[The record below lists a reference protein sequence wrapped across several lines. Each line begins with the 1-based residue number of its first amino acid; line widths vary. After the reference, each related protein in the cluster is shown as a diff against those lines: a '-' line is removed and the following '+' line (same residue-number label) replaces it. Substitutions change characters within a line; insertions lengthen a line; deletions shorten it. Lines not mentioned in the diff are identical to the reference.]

1 MGSAFLKA
9 AQLLAPLSKESFDVK
24 FALPAASS
32 WSYNAKLDGSSVFA
46 GNVKQLTAGD
56 SVILNRGSVHSTLSK
71 EKDVL
76 CSYTPLDG
84 QEDKSSIEEVSPVDA
99 LSASIVA
106 EAAATAAHTIDDY
119 TFIVK
124 DFYPSHSMGINAQ
137 TRHVSSSYHSTSSS
151 TSNSTS
157 TSTPSDEE
165 KNYSHLNEYRDKKC
179 SSTSNFQDK
188 TLPPDDAGTVVLRVV
203 FDGVN
208 RAVSDFK
215 IKLSP
220 PVEVKQLSTD
230 IINLD
235 SLKDAI
241 HVKCENADGVV
252 DEVDEWIERH
262 LIGVEKLGRDRDLD
276 SKISVFK
283 NDKPE
288 KYPHVELD
296 TYTMLDDSN
305 AVLLG
310 DKTIRP
316 NVEDDVICRMIH
328 VDQLSYKAIM
338 EAAGVRIKSIMQSN
352 IQQRIEEKAVVKAQW
367 GEIEA
372 LYLRQRIWRKVATT
386 TAKGMREHTA
396 DFNKSVAESMPAS
409 WAIRVDGRPAVKE
422 EEEEVKEGEEDA
434 VCMCCFDGSSLE
446 GNRIMFCDGCN
457 AAVHQACYGVQ
468 EIPEGDFF
476 CDRCRAVQVMADTKE
491 EGDESEEAFDP
502 DKVRD
507 VIKCC
512 MCPLYHGGF
521 KPTTDGRW
529 IHMCCALWSGES
541 TILDI
546 NEMAPINVSAVKV
559 QECRELE
566 PDTVDPDVDESP
578 SVADNDIPVVR
589 DDRPVVPAE
598 DACIYCGA
606 HGGYVVRC
614 GGSCAQSDPT
624 GRDDISG
631 MEEDKKGDCSAV
643 FHPLCAWFQGVYLQT
658 RITDPTFQGHNR
670 GGIYPSGLSYLFLCD
685 DHCPE
690 ASKGVVREQQIALRR
705 KYQIN
710 VDDLDQI
717 PGKSRSKRKK
727 KRPVPVPR
735 ESAHSRSALGSGPS
749 KIKDLNRDVYD
760 IRICAICLS
769 PMECAFPHSLFKPV
783 SVSSSNPPLQLLNST
798 SAYVEGKPSR
808 DSPSC
813 PPVTVPIPT
822 PASTPVPAPV
832 YAPVPPSA
840 PILMNSLSTPGQVT
854 TPHVDG
860 TSYNTSFPPPTITPF
875 SQNNYPL
882 LGNTLPSLIHQ
893 ASNGQTS
900 LQPFAQI
907 FPHALLPS
915 AHTAAGPQP
924 INTYSYPDTFML
936 PAFPYSPP
944 EQNPLDSDT
953 ALAAPELSCMS
964 AGSDGVKAALDALF
978 SCDLPPSAPPPAAY
992 FHRLTCSECGINVH
1006 LGCHYET
1013 GGRRVLDSDAMKGIL
1028 RDVM

>member
-24 FALPAASS
+24 FALPVASS
-32 WSYNAKLDGSSVFA
+32 WSYHAKLDGSSVF
-46 GNVKQLTAGD
+46 GGDVKALTADD
-56 SVILNRGSVHSTLSK
+56 SVVQDPGSVHSSLIK
-71 EKDVL
+71 DKDVL
-76 CSYTPLDG
+76 CTYTALDG
-84 QEDKSSIEEVSPVDA
+84 QDDKSSIIVISPVDA

-106 EAAATAAHTIDDY
+106 EAAATAANAIDDY
-119 TFIVK
+119 TFMVK
-124 DFYPSHSMGINAQ
+124 DFYPSHSHSQGFNAQ
-137 TRHVSSSYHSTSSS
+137 TQRVSSFSH
-151 TSNSTS
+151 STS

-165 KNYSHLNEYRDKKC
+165 KNYSHLDECRDREC
-179 SSTSNFQDK
+179 SSTFSFQEK
-188 TLPPDDAGTVVLRVV
+188 ILPPDGTGTVVLRVV

-215 IKLSP
+215 IKLTP
-220 PVEVKQLSTD
+220 QVEAKEHSTD
-230 IINLD
+230 MINLD
-235 SLKDAI
+235 SLKDSI
-241 HVKCENADGVV
+241 DVKCENADGLIDEVG
-252 DEVDEWIERH
+252 EVDEWIERH
-262 LIGVEKLGRDRDLD
+262 LIGVEKLDRDRDLD

-283 NDKPE
+283 SDKLE
-288 KYPHVELD
+288 KYSHVELD
-296 TYTMLDDSN
+296 SYTVLDDSH

-310 DKTIRP
+310 DKVIRP
-316 NVEDDVICRMIH
+316 NVEDDIICRMIH

-338 EAAGVRIKSIMQSN
+338 EAAGVRIKSIMQSD

-396 DFNKSVAESMPAS
+396 DFNKSVAESVPAS

-566 PDTVDPDVDESP
+566 PDSFDPDLDVSP
-578 SVADNDIPVVR
+578 TVAENDIPVVR
-589 DDRPVVPAE
+589 GDLPVVPAE
-598 DACIYCGA
+598 DACMYCGA

-614 GGSCAQSDPT
+614 GGSCADSDPL
-624 GRDDISG
+624 GRDSIGG
-631 MEEDKKGDCSAV
+631 MEEEKKGECGAV

-658 RITDPTFQGHNR
+658 KITDPTFQGHNR
-670 GGIYPSGLSYLFLCD
+670 EGLYPSGLTYLFLCHK
-685 DHCPE
+685 HCPE
-690 ASKGVVREQQIALRR
+690 ASRGAVREQQIALRR

-727 KRPVPVPR
+727 KRAVPVPR

-783 SVSSSNPPLQLLNST
+783 SLPSSSPPLQLLNSP
-798 SAYVEGKPSR
+798 SADTEGNPSG

-813 PPVTVPIPT
+813 PPVTAPVPT
-822 PASTPVPAPV
+822 PASTPLPNPA

-840 PILMNSLSTPGQVT
+840 PILMHSLSSPGQIT
-854 TPHVDG
+854 TPQLDG
-860 TSYNTSFPPPTITPF
+860 ASYNTSFPEPTIIPF
-875 SQNNYPL
+875 SQSNYPL

-893 ASNGQTS
+893 ASNGQSS
-900 LQPFAQI
+900 LQPFSQI
-907 FPHALLPS
+907 FPNALLPSAS
-915 AHTAAGPQP
+915 AHTAAGPQSL
-924 INTYSYPDTFML
+924 NTYSYPDTFIL

-944 EQNPLDSDT
+944 EQTLDSHT
-953 ALAAPELSCMS
+953 ALGAPELSSMS

-978 SCDLPPSAPPPAAY
+978 SCDLPPSAPPPAAF

-1006 LGCHYET
+1006 LGCHYEI
-1013 GGRRVLDSDAMKGIL
+1013 GGKGVLGSDAMKGIL
-1028 RDVM
+1028 CDVM